1 VIWKPQ
7 KKESN
12 RNRKHSERPLQQTTT
27 SGRISEP
34 KDKIEIKGKTELL
47 VKQLKTLKGMYKNSP
62 TSSKDQT

>member
-12 RNRKHSERPLQQTTT
+12 RNRKHSERPLQQTT

-34 KDKIEIKGKTELL
+34 KNKIEIKGKTELL